1 MQRTIVPPSL
11 AHRRSNLL
19 RGRSVPDDGPQHQWS
34 SLGSLRLAL
43 APRDADGSS
52 PDGHPCEPRH
62 SARLH
67 ATERTSGVPSHSRRC
82 YHSRLAAVMG
92 LRPTEGCSTTL
103 ARNAGEEGPQ
113 EATCAPALSAAQSRT
128 ETHEPQQSAADAAG
142 GPSSPV
148 GAQERRPKSK
158 SFQRMVANN
167 LPPPSTPRRRPEAR
181 GEAAGV
187 VQPGTPLPG
196 LRRRDS
202 RSLSPVSPDDRFLFS
217 PSWQPKGNAKRQSCP
232 VVGAC

>member
-1 MQRTIVPPSL
+1 MMKHHMPDLDTTQLRTIFKEVDEDK
-11 AHRRSNLL
+11 
-19 RGRSVPDDGPQHQWS
+19 VI
-34 SLGSLRLAL
+34 
-43 APRDADGSS
+43 
-52 PDGHPCEPRH
+52 
-62 SARLH
+62 SAVLDCMKRECVGGKKS
-67 ATERTSGVPSHSRRC
+67 ERVC
-82 YHSRLAAVMG
+82 D
-92 LRPTEGCSTTL
+92 CSTTL
-103 ARNAGEEGPQ
+103 ARNAGEE
-113 EATCAPALSAAQSRT
+113 AACAPALSAAQSRT

-187 VQPGTPLPG
+187 MQPGTPLPG